1 MEHRSHI
8 YGVLAEFPTPHEL
21 IHAVRKLAR
30 LVIAGSKPYTPF
42 PVEGLSEAL
51 ALKRNKVPLIT
62 LIGGLTGGLGG
73 FFLSVL
79 GVRHR
84 LSVNIGGR
92 PLNSWPAFI
101 PVTFELTV
109 LGAALSAV
117 FGMLALNGL
126 PRPHHPLFN
135 VQRFVRHATS
145 DRFSC
150 ASKRAIRN
158 SICPNRPAFSKGCTP
173 RMSARSK
180 MISASRHGNAFLCA
194 LVSAL
199 LLAGCS

>member
-8 YGVLAEFPTPHEL
+8 YGLVAEFPTEHDL
-21 IHAVRKLAR
+21 IDAVEKTRLAGYR
-30 LVIAGSKPYTPF
+30 RIEAYTPF
-42 PVEGLSEAL
+42 PVEGLYEAL
-51 ALKRNKVPLIT
+51 ALKRNNVPLIT

-73 FFLSVL
+73 FFFQLWVSAIAYPL
-79 GVRHR
+79 
-84 LSVNIGGR
+84 NIGGR

-135 VQRFVRHATS
+135 VNRFVRHATS
-145 DRFSC
+145 DRFFLCIEARDPKFNISE
-150 ASKRAIRN
+150 
-158 SICPNRPAFSKGCTP
+158 
-173 RMSARSK
+173 SARFLK
-180 MISASRHGNAFLCA
+180 ALHASH
-194 LVSAL
+194 VIEVEDD
-199 LLAGCS
+199 